1 MPKDKDKGKEPEVAA
16 TAEECAEQAKNPC
29 GCGCIMPPLQKK

>member
-1 MPKDKDKGKEPEVAA
+1 MPADKDKDKEQDA
-16 TAEECAEQAKNPC
+16 TPAEKCAEQVKNPC